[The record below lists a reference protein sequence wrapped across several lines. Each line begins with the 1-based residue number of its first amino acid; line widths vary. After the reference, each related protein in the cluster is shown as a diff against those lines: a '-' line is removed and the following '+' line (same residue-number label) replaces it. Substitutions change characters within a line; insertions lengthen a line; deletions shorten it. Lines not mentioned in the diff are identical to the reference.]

1 MDGFGNL
8 TWPDGIEYIGEFA
21 EDKFDGYG
29 EYYWNDGQVYIGK
42 WRQGFQNDDNGYII
56 EGKQVRIG
64 KYVMGSKEKEYVED
78 LHEELMSDIHTKLS
92 LNQMKLFMLRDIK
105 AFNNLTLGLDEGI

>member
-1 MDGFGNL
+1 
-8 TWPDGIEYIGEFA
+8 
-21 EDKFDGYG
+21 
-29 EYYWNDGQVYIGK
+29 
-42 WRQGFQNDDNGYII
+42 
-56 EGKQVRIG
+56 
-64 KYVMGSKEKEYVED
+64 MGSKEKEYVED